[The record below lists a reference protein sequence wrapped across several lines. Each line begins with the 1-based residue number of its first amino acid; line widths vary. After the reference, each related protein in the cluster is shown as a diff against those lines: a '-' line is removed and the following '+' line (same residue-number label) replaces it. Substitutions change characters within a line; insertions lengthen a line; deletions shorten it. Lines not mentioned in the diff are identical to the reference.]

1 MTDRTAAMARQP
13 AAGAILTIDVDAI
26 VDNWR
31 LLDRFAQPATAAA
44 VVKADCYGLG
54 AATIVPRLLAA
65 GCRVFFVAELGEAL
79 ALKPILGEE
88 AALYVLNG
96 VLPGSEAEYADANI
110 HPVLS
115 SLAQCRAWARL
126 AAAGRE
132 LPSAMLQVDTGMSR
146 LGLDVAE
153 QEALAADDD
162 LRLALGLTHILS
174 HLANADEPMHAGNGL
189 QLAAFRAAKGR
200 FPGLHG
206 TLAASAGMVL
216 SPDYH
221 FDLCRPGAA
230 LYGIRSGQPLAG
242 LKPVVDLRVPVA
254 QIRTIAAGASVG
266 YGYTFTASRTMR
278 IATVGAGYADGWRR
292 ALAGKGFAFF
302 GDHRLPILGR
312 VSMDSFSVDISA
324 VAAGDIAEGDLIE
337 LIGPHQSADEVAAI
351 AGTIGY
357 EILTSLG
364 RRYRRVY
371 L

>member
-174 HLANADEPMHAGNGL
+174 HLANADEPMHAGNGHD
-189 QLAAFRAAKGR
+189 RGGNR
-200 FPGLHG
+200 FQVNLHG
-206 TLAASAGMVL
+206 RGINLHALWDSGMLDTLGLDEEAWLERLRQRPAPAVAAV
-216 SPDYH
+216 
-221 FDLCRPGAA
+221 AA
-230 LYGIRSGQPLAG
+230 AAPL
-242 LKPVVDLRVPVA
+242 PPE
-254 QIRTIAAGASVG
+254 
-266 YGYTFTASRTMR
+266 TARAWAEHSCR
-278 IATVGAGYADGWRR
+278 IATAPGAYPDGHVVGEDYIQAHLPLLEAQLR
-292 ALAGKGFAFF
+292 LAGARLAEVLNAAL
-302 GDHRLPILGR
+302 GDG
-312 VSMDSFSVDISA
+312 
-324 VAAGDIAEGDLIE
+324 
-337 LIGPHQSADEVAAI
+337 
-351 AGTIGY
+351 
-357 EILTSLG
+357 
-364 RRYRRVY
+364 
-371 L
+371 